1 MGFEMFSDE
10 GNQMCAQ
17 VFNDIKTVI
26 LGEKFITEYELET
39 LVEDKIKEISKT
51 HSEVYDT
58 EPRWHLERRI
68 NEVLKMRGYGYH
80 LGL

>member
-1 MGFEMFSDE
+1 MRFEMFSDE

-17 VFNDIKTVI
+17 AFNDVKTVI

-39 LVEDKIKEISKT
+39 LVENKIKEISKT
-51 HSEVYDT
+51 YQEVYDT

-68 NEVLKMRGYGYH
+68 NEVLKERGYGYS
-80 LGL
+80 LDL